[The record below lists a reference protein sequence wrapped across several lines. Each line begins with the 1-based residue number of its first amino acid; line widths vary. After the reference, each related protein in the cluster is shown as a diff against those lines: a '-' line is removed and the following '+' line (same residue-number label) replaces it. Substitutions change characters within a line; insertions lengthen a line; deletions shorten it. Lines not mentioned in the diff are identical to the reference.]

1 MNMKLCQ
8 TWFQNNVAN
17 LVWPKKIW
25 YDMLWYDIIRY
36 DMIWFNMKWYH
47 SLPFDMTWYYIIRCW
62 CYMVVRYSILVW
74 YCKILY
80 TWHYGTIWL
89 DMIRYYIGRRGTRTS
104 LTCRANQ
111 FTDPTPECQPRMST
125 PYPDMGELL
134 WRVRDKYIPTPWK
147 INMEPQKLRFGSDDV
162 PCQKR
167 MIVRFQ
173 PFIFRGIR

>member
-1 MNMKLCQ
+1 MSQ
-8 TWFQNNVAN
+8 
-17 LVWPKKIW
+17 IW
-25 YDMLWYDIIRY
+25 YDLKRYDMICYDMISFITIRY
-36 DMIWFNMKWYH
+36 DMILHYKMLVLYGSTVF
-47 SLPFDMTWYYIIRCW
+47 YIG
-62 CYMVVRYSILVW
+62 MILQH
-74 YCKILY
+74 I

-162 PCQKR
+162 TCQKR